1 MDTGKETPR
10 VVLQS
15 WRYRNCKAAVRPTSG
30 QPARL
35 LHFQDYLLTNHTW
48 LQGHAK
54 AIYQADKRYLCAGPY
69 NLQGNHF
76 FSALW
81 IYHLWGNWYVQS
93 QAFLK
98 GLPIICAIS
107 VNPCCENFPGWVL
120 PNTLHV
126 WPTAPIRA
134 QPKGLWTVS
143 VVSSHISHGISCT
156 KYIDSIYTAVYECSS
171 NDAVYFQNL
180 NLFPQSLV
188 C

>member
-69 NLQGNHF
+69 EDQITF
-76 FSALW
+76 RVTTFSALYEY
-81 IYHLWGNWYVQS
+81 ITCEATDMCN
-93 QAFLK
+93 LK
-98 GLPIICAIS
+98 PS
-107 VNPCCENFPGWVL
+107 
-120 PNTLHV
+120 
-126 WPTAPIRA
+126 
-134 QPKGLWTVS
+134 
-143 VVSSHISHGISCT
+143 
-156 KYIDSIYTAVYECSS
+156 
-171 NDAVYFQNL
+171 
-180 NLFPQSLV
+180 
-188 C
+188 